1 MDQSFEHNIVIFQK
15 FPQYHK
21 ISATYQ
27 QHL

>member
-15 FPQYHK
+15 FSTVPLNQL
-21 ISATYQ
+21 TYQ